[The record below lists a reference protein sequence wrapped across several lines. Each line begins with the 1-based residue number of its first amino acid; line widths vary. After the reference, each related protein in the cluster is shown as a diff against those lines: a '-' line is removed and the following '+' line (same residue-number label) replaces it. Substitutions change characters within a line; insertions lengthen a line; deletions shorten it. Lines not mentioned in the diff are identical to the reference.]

1 MLQSVTFGAATL
13 MLGDCIERMQELPD
27 SSVSLVLTDVPYSS
41 GATREAGRTAYSKT
55 MTRSTKGGGDRWF
68 GSDSLSTR
76 GFLHLLRSCAMEW
89 QRVLKPGGHV
99 LAFIDWRMGDHLA
112 DAIDQRDYSMVS
124 YGDLTADEQ
133 RALFLNGDAADA
145 MESADLR
152 RVGLLVWDKTY
163 FGMGTHFRHQHELIH
178 HFTKGK
184 GTEPLRRNVAN
195 VLRHAPIRLGAHPTE
210 KPVGLLA
217 ELIGTVCPP
226 GETVL
231 DPFFG
236 SASTGHAAL
245 TAGRRFVG
253 IERDRRYFEAGWQ
266 RLANLT
272 EELAA

>member
-1 MLQSVTFGAATL
+1 MTSHSVTIGAATL
-13 MLGDCIERMQELPD
+13 MLGDCIDRMRELPD

-41 GATREAGRTAYSKT
+41 GATREAGRTAYGKT

-112 DAIDQRDYSMVS
+112 DAID
-124 YGDLTADEQ
+124 GGEA
-133 RALFLNGDAADA
+133 ALFLSGHAADA
-145 MESADLR
+145 MESADLK

-184 GTEPLRRNVAN
+184 GSEPLRRNVAN

-217 ELIGTVCPP
+217 DLIGTVCPV

-236 SASTGHAAL
+236 SASAGHAAL
-245 TAGRRFVG
+245 TTGRRFIG
-253 IERDRRYFEAGWQ
+253 IERDQRYFEAGWQ

>member
-1 MLQSVTFGAATL
+1 MKQNTTAATSVTIGAATL
-13 MLGDCIERMQELPD
+13 LLGDCIERMQDLPD
-27 SSVSLVLTDVPYSS
+27 GSVSLVLTDVPYSS
-41 GATREAGRTAYSKT
+41 GATREAGKTAYAKT
-55 MTRSTKGGGDRWF
+55 MTRSTKGDPGRWF

-112 DAIDQRDYSMVS
+112 DAID
-124 YGDLTADEQ
+124 GGEA
-133 RALFLNGDAADA
+133 ALFLSGHAADA
-145 MESADLR
+145 MESADLK

-163 FGMGTHFRHQHELIH
+163 FGMGTHFRLQHELIH

-184 GTEPLRRNVAN
+184 GSEPLRRNVAN
-195 VLRHAPIRLGAHPTE
+195 VLRHAPVRFGAHPTE
-210 KPVGLLA
+210 KPVELLA
-217 ELIGTVCPP
+217 ELIGTVCPA

-231 DPFFG
+231 DCFAG
-236 SASTGHAAL
+236 SFSTGHAAL
-245 TAGRRFVG
+245 TTGRRFIG
-253 IERDRRYFEAGWQ
+253 IERDRRYFETGWQ